1 MVYIFLIC
9 ETPLFF
15 FNIMFASCVFFFQ
28 NVHTFQTTIRLCYN
42 WQNVALQNKVPFL
55 RTWVVVE
62 VVVKV
67 LL

>member
-1 MVYIFLIC
+1 MFL
-9 ETPLFF
+9 
-15 FNIMFASCVFFFQ
+15 FQ

-55 RTWVVVE
+55 KTWVVVE

>member
-1 MVYIFLIC
+1 MFL
-9 ETPLFF
+9 
-15 FNIMFASCVFFFQ
+15 FQ
-28 NVHTFQTTIRLCYN
+28 NAHTFQTTITLCYN
-42 WQNVALQNKVPFL
+42 WQNVAIQSKLPFP